1 MEVITYLT
9 GITERCFDM
18 EVLGKKRIGTMLV
31 NAGKIDSEQ
40 LENSLQNQKKNPGY
54 LGQIFISN
62 GFLSEK
68 ELYFYLSQQF
78 KVPFLSLG
86 YFKIDKSLM
95 SLFTESQIRSKAFL
109 PLFKLD
115 NSLTIAVS
123 DPLDLEPMNL
133 AREVTG
139 LKVELILASVI
150 EIESSIDLHFGI
162 SSFVSEG
169 PGNIEATKI
178 TDYFDESKVVELVD
192 SIISQSQKYNCSDIH
207 IEARESDVRVRF
219 RIDGRL
225 QDFQTLPSDIHTA
238 LVSRLKIM
246 ANMDIAETR
255 RPQDGRI
262 LFNSSRGRLDLRIS
276 TYPTLY
282 GEKTVLRLL
291 NISDALHSFG
301 GLGFEPEC
309 EKRFNTMLIGGEGI
323 ILVSGPTGSGKT
335 TTLYSTLNKLES
347 PDVNIVTVEDPVEY
361 DLDNINQA
369 QINIKSG
376 VTFASALRSI
386 LRQDPDII
394 MVGEVRDE
402 ETVELGIRAA
412 LTGHLVFSTIHTND
426 AASGFTRLLNWNVEP
441 FLIASTVKGILAQ
454 RLVRRICK
462 DCKME
467 YDPPISELEMIGLNA
482 DNEIQF
488 FKGKGCLACRN
499 TGFKGRIGIYELLLM
514 DAQISELVLNQE
526 PGYKIRK
533 QARANGMS
541 TLLEDGLLKINRGDT
556 TISEVYETLGTSK
569 IVL

>member
-1 MEVITYLT
+1 MKTLSR
-9 GITERCFDM
+9 ER
-18 EVLGKKRIGTMLV
+18 LGTMLV
-31 NAGKIDSEQ
+31 HAGKIDNDQ
-40 LENSLQNQKKNPGY
+40 LEKSLQIQRKKEGY
-54 LGQIFISN
+54 LGQVFLTN
-62 GFLSEK
+62 GYIDEK
-68 ELYFYLSQQF
+68 ELYKYLSHQLKIPYLQLGFF
-78 KVPFLSLG
+78 KN
-86 YFKIDKSLM
+86 DKSLM
-95 SLFTESQIRSKAFL
+95 DLFTESQIRSNKIF
-109 PLFKLD
+109 PLFKIQRTL
-115 NSLTIAVS
+115 NIAVS
-123 DPLDLEPMNL
+123 DPLDSKTINIVRDITGFRIEP
-133 AREVTG
+133 
-139 LKVELILASVI
+139 IIASAT
-150 EIESSIDLHFGI
+150 EIENSIDLHFGI
-162 SSFVSEG
+162 SSFIGSDSDISEAT
-169 PGNIEATKI
+169 NIE
-178 TDYFDESKVVELVD
+178 DYFDETKVVELVD
-192 SIISQSQKYNCSDIH
+192 SIIAQSQKYNCSDIH
-207 IEARESDVRVRF
+207 IEAREKDIRVRF

-225 QDFQTLPSDIHTA
+225 QDFQKLPSDIHTA

-262 LFNSSRGRLDLRIS
+262 LFNSQQGRLDLRIS

-291 NISDALHSFG
+291 NISDALHSFS
-301 GLGFEPEC
+301 GLGFEPKC
-309 EKRFNTMLIGGEGI
+309 EDRFNSMLIGGEGI

-369 QINIKSG
+369 QINLKSG

-462 DCKME
+462 DCKE
-467 YDPPISELEMIGLNA
+467 VYTPSLEELEMIGIEKET
-482 DNEIQF
+482 DMQF
-488 FKGKGCLACRN
+488 FKGKGCLSCRD

-514 DAQISELVLNQE
+514 DAKISELVLNQE

-533 QARANGMS
+533 QARKNGMT
-541 TLLEDGLLKINRGDT
+541 TLLEDGLIKINRGDT

>member
-1 MEVITYLT
+1 MKTVSR
-9 GITERCFDM
+9 ER
-18 EVLGKKRIGTMLV
+18 LGTMLV
-31 NAGKIDSEQ
+31 HAGKIDNDQ
-40 LENSLQNQKKNPGY
+40 LEKSLQIQKKEEGY
-54 LGQIFISN
+54 LGQVFLTN
-62 GFLSEK
+62 GYIDEK
-68 ELYFYLSQQF
+68 ELYKYLSHQLKIPYLQ
-78 KVPFLSLG
+78 LG
-86 YFKIDKSLM
+86 YFKNDKSLM
-95 SLFTESQIRSKAFL
+95 DLFTESQIRSNKIF
-109 PLFKLD
+109 PLFKIQRTL
-115 NSLTIAVS
+115 NIAVS
-123 DPLDLEPMNL
+123 DPLDSKTINIVRDITGFRIEP
-133 AREVTG
+133 
-139 LKVELILASVI
+139 IIASAT
-150 EIESSIDLHFGI
+150 EIENSIDLHFGI
-162 SSFVSEG
+162 SSFIGSDSDISEAT
-169 PGNIEATKI
+169 NIE
-178 TDYFDESKVVELVD
+178 DYFDETKVVELVD
-192 SIISQSQKYNCSDIH
+192 SIIAQSQKYNCSDIH
-207 IEARESDVRVRF
+207 IEAREKDIRVRF

-225 QDFQTLPSDIHTA
+225 QDFQKLPSDIHTA

-262 LFNSSRGRLDLRIS
+262 LFNSQQGRLDLRIS

-301 GLGFEPEC
+301 GLGFEPKC
-309 EKRFNTMLIGGEGI
+309 EDRFNSMLIGGEGI

-369 QINIKSG
+369 QINLKSG

-462 DCKME
+462 DCKE
-467 YDPPISELEMIGLNA
+467 VYTPSLEELEMIGLEKET
-482 DNEIQF
+482 DMQF
-488 FKGKGCLACRN
+488 FKGKGCLSCRD

-514 DAQISELVLNQE
+514 DAKISELVLNQE

-533 QARANGMS
+533 QARKNGMT
-541 TLLEDGLLKINRGDT
+541 TLLEDGLIKINRGDT